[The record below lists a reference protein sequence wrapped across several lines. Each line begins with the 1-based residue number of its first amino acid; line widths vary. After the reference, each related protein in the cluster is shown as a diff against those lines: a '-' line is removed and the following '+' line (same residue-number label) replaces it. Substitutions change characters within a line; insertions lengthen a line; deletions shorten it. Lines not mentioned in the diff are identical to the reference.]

1 MCSNVPIVVEKNLQ
15 KGINQGSLKNVD
27 FYFMLFL
34 LMFLLISIGE
44 DFAVKN
50 ILLVSPGQIELN
62 NQQGPRANFGLKFR
76 RKQCGINQNTS
87 TPVPFSLR
95 RRGAGMR

>member
-27 FYFMLFL
+27 FHFMLFL

-44 DFAVKN
+44 DLAVKIN
-50 ILLVSPGQIELN
+50 LV
-62 NQQGPRANFGLKFR
+62 
-76 RKQCGINQNTS
+76 TY
-87 TPVPFSLR
+87 
-95 RRGAGMR
+95 